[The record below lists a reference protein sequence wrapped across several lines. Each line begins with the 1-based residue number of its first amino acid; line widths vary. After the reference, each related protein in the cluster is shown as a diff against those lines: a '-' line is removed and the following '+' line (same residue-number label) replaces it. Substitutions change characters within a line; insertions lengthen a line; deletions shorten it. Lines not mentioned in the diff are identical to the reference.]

1 MAALDVA
8 ISAMEHF
15 PGDLAI
21 IKYGLLMIESLAV
34 SDDNCVGL
42 MRTLPLVEAALDRF
56 DGEELDDIVGI
67 IVGILK
73 NLSTVDA
80 NQVGGSGVV
89 VTMNRNSVRVE
100 YVAHCVTEGGPWVGN
115 VLLYYCFCVGGSL
128 VHQHHRCSWLM

>member
-42 MRTLPLVEAALDRF
+42 MRTLPLVEAALGRF

-67 IVGILK
+67 IVGVLK

-80 NQVGGSGVV
+80 NQVGGGGVV
-89 VTMNRNSVRVE
+89 VTMNRNSVRVDMWRT
-100 YVAHCVTEGGPWVGN
+100 V
-115 VLLYYCFCVGGSL
+115 
-128 VHQHHRCSWLM
+128 